1 MILLRIVFMNK
12 ILYVP
17 HTVYL
22 HITLK
27 TKKKQTLNVLNL
39 LYETIAPTHKEQG
52 CLEYKILQE
61 GRFITLFGKWENK
74 MVLNMHLLFAYHIK
88 LFEETLPPLC
98 KTIDT
103 KIFEEIEP
111 PITALSV
118 ANG

>member
-1 MILLRIVFMNK
+1 MNK

-22 HITLK
+22 QITLK
-27 TKKKQTLNVLNL
+27 TKKKQTQQVLEA

-52 CLEYKILQE
+52 CLEYKILQT

-74 MVLNMHLLFAYHIK
+74 MALNMHLLFAYHLK

-98 KTIDT
+98 KEINIKT
-103 KIFEEIEP
+103 FEEVEP

-118 ANG
+118 TNG